1 MYSQDLLKLMGIR
14 LAAEFVKEQ
23 IPKEER
29 LWKGVIVTALEDCLN
44 TSGGKTE
51 SYRKQEAHEWF
62 MKANQDFRDV
72 CFMAGIEPAKVRNRY
87 LELQKENKVSFTKL
101 QQLWIQYRESYKVYR
116 KTKDKEQRT
125 LVRKNIERIKNK
137 ILKHKPGIRNGE

>member
-14 LAAEFVKEQ
+14 LASEFVREQ

-62 MKANQDFRDV
+62 MKADEDFKNV
-72 CFMAGIEPAKVRNRY
+72 CFMANIEPAKVRNRF
-87 LELQKENKVSFTKL
+87 LELQKEKKVTFTRL
-101 QQLWIQYRESYKVYR
+101 QQLWIEYRESYKVYR
-116 KTKDKEQRT
+116 NTKEKKQRD

-137 ILKHKPGIRNGE
+137 IVKTKK

>member
-14 LAAEFVKEQ
+14 LASEFVREQ

-51 SYRKQEAHEWF
+51 SYRKQEAHE
-62 MKANQDFRDV
+62 MV
-72 CFMAGIEPAKVRNRY
+72 Y
-87 LELQKENKVSFTKL
+87 
-101 QQLWIQYRESYKVYR
+101 ES
-116 KTKDKEQRT
+116 
-125 LVRKNIERIKNK
+125 
-137 ILKHKPGIRNGE
+137 KPGF

>member
-1 MYSQDLLKLMGIR
+1 MGIR
-14 LAAEFVKEQ
+14 LANEFVKEQ

-62 MKANQDFRDV
+62 MKADEDFKEV
-72 CFMAGIEPAKVRNRY
+72 CFMANIEPAEVKNRY
-87 LELQKENKVSFTKL
+87 LELQKEKKVTFTKL
-101 QQLWIQYRESYKVYR
+101 HTIVDFRVPRE
-116 KTKDKEQRT
+116 
-125 LVRKNIERIKNK
+125 L
-137 ILKHKPGIRNGE
+137 